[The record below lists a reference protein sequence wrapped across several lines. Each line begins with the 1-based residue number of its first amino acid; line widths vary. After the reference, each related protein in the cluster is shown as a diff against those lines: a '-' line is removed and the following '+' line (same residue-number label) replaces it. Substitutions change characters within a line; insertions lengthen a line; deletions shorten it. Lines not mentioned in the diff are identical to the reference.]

1 LNATQQFQFAK
12 RAQLFIRMDHETLS
26 VAMRVRNPGRSP
38 FDIES

>member
-1 LNATQQFQFAK
+1 VYRSLQFQK
-12 RAQLFIRMDHETLS
+12 RGQLFIRMDDEALS